1 MDDNEIIALFES
13 RSQDAIAELDSKYGR
28 LCRKLARDIT
38 HSDED
43 GEECV
48 SDALLALWNKIPP
61 EKPKP
66 LIAYL
71 LRIVR
76 NLAIKKFRSFQT
88 NKRDG
93 SEVLCIDEL
102 CEVLVFDENEFDEA
116 ELFMVIDRFLASLSQ
131 TDRLIFMRRYWFGE
145 SVSAI
150 ADGVGMSESAV
161 KVKLFRILDRMK
173 AYLNKEV
180 IDV

>member
-13 RSQDAIAELDSKYGR
+13 RSEDAIAELDSKYGR

-48 SDALLALWNKIPP
+48 SDAMLAVWNKIPP
-61 EKPKP
+61 EKPNP

-76 NLAIKKFRSFQT
+76 NLAIKKFRSSHT
-88 NKRDG
+88 KKRDG
-93 SEVLCIDEL
+93 GEVLCIDEL
-102 CEVLVFDENEFDEA
+102 CEVLTFNENEFDEA
-116 ELFMVIDRFLASLSQ
+116 ELSAIIDRFLTSLSR
-131 TDRLIFMRRYWFGE
+131 TDRVIFMRRYWFGE
-145 SVSAI
+145 SVRAI
-150 ADGVGMSESAV
+150 ADGFGMSESAV
-161 KVKLFRILDRMK
+161 KVKLFRTRDRMK
-173 AYLNKEV
+173 AYLNKEG

>member
-13 RSQDAIAELDSKYGR
+13 RSEDAIAELDSKYGR

-48 SDALLALWNKIPP
+48 SDALLAVWNKIPP

-76 NLAIKKFRSFQT
+76 NLAIKKFRSSHT
-88 NKRDG
+88 KKRDG
-93 SEVLCIDEL
+93 EVLCIDEL
-102 CEVLVFDENEFDEA
+102 CEVLTFDENDFDEA
-116 ELFMVIDRFLASLSQ
+116 ELSAIIDRFLTSLSR
-131 TDRLIFMRRYWFGE
+131 TDRVIFVRRYWFGE
-145 SVSAI
+145 SVRNI
-150 ADGVGMSESAV
+150 ADGLKMSESAV
-161 KVKLFRILDRMK
+161 KVRLFRTRDRMK
-173 AYLNKEV
+173 AYLNKEG